1 MTDTYTPPLPSEFR
15 SGNSVSVERATITRA
30 RMAEILAEAVEAY
43 QRQQWRTIE
52 TAPQDGRELL
62 LGYRNS
68 HGHWRTLR
76 GRWVNQDQ
84 IDNEWE
90 GGDEYTAGWYEEPVE
105 GEHCYPTSPTHWMPL
120 PPAPETQ
127 S

>member
-1 MTDTYTPPLPSEFR
+1 MRERPILF
-15 SGNSVSVERATITRA
+15 SGPMVRAILDGQKTQTRRA
-30 RMAEILAEAVEAY
+30 AIEAY
-43 QRQQWRTIE
+43 RRRQWWPVE

-90 GGDEYTAGWYEEPVE
+90 GGDEYTAGWYEDPVE
-105 GEHCYPTSPTHWMPL
+105 GERCYPTEPTHWMPL
-120 PPAPETQ
+120 PPAPEG